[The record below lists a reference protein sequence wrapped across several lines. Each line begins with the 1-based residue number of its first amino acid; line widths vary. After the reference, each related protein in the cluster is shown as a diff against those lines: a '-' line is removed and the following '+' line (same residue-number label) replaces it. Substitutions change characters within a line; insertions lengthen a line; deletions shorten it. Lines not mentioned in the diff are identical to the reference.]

1 MSKRDYYEV
10 LEVGKDVS
18 PEDLKKA
25 YRKQAI
31 KFHPDK
37 NPGKKDTEEKFK
49 EAAEA
54 YEVLSDPAKR
64 KRYDQFGHAG
74 VGNGQG
80 RGGFSGGMTME
91 DIFSHFGDIFG
102 GGGGGGDPFS
112 SFFGGGGGGRRG
124 KTVNRGSNLR
134 VKVKLTL
141 EEIAHGVEKKIKV
154 NKYLACNTCK
164 GTGAKDGSAYSTCS
178 TCRGSGHVS
187 RITSTFLGQM
197 QTSQTCPNCGGEGQ
211 VITDKCTD
219 CAGNGVVKGEEVIS
233 IRIPTGVSE
242 GMQLSMGGKGNAAA
256 RGGIAG
262 DLLIQI
268 EETGHELFD
277 RDGSNLLY
285 EHYITFSEAALGST
299 AEIPTIDGK
308 VKIKIEPGTQS
319 GKVLRLRSKGLS
331 SINGYEGKGD
341 MLVSIVIWT
350 PKSLTKE
357 EKAIL
362 EKLDNSANFKP
373 SPGTRDKNIFSR
385 MKNLF
390 DQ

>member
-1 MSKRDYYEV
+1 MSKRDYYEI
-10 LEVGKDVS
+10 LEVGKDAT
-18 PEDLKKA
+18 PEELKKA
-25 YRKQAI
+25 FRKQAI
-31 KFHPDK
+31 RFHPDK

-49 EAAEA
+49 EVAEA

-64 KRYDQFGHAG
+64 QRYDQFGHAG
-74 VGNGQG
+74 LGNGG
-80 RGGFSGGMTME
+80 GYSGFSGGGMSME

-102 GGGGGGDPFS
+102 GGGNDPFS

-154 NKYLACNTCK
+154 NKYISCNTCK
-164 GTGAKDGSAYSTCS
+164 GSGAKGGSSYSTCS
-178 TCRGSGHVS
+178 TCRGTGHVS
-187 RITSTFLGQM
+187 RVTSTFLGQM
-197 QTSQTCPNCGGEGQ
+197 QTTVTCPNCGGEGQ
-211 VITDKCTD
+211 IITDKCTD

-233 IRIPTGVSE
+233 IRIPAGVSE

-268 EETGHELFD
+268 EEVKHEMFV
-277 RDGSNLLY
+277 RDGNNLLY
-285 EHYITFSEAALGST
+285 EHYITFSEAALGSN

-308 VKIKIEPGTQS
+308 VKVKIEPGTQS
-319 GKVLRLRSKGLS
+319 GRVLRLRGKGLS
-331 SINGYEGKGD
+331 SVNGYEGKGD
-341 MLVSIVIWT
+341 LMISIIIWT
-350 PKSLTKE
+350 PKTLTKE

-362 EKLDNSANFKP
+362 EKLGKSENFKP
-373 SPGTRDKNIFSR
+373 GPGTYDKNIFSR
-385 MKNLF
+385 MKDLF
-390 DQ
+390 EQ

>member
-1 MSKRDYYEV
+1 MSKRDFYEI
-10 LEVGKDVS
+10 LEVSKDAT
-18 PEDLKKA
+18 PEELKKA

-54 YEVLSDPAKR
+54 YEVLSDPNKR
-64 KRYDQFGHAG
+64 QRYDQFGHAG
-74 VGNGQG
+74 LGNGG
-80 RGGFSGGMTME
+80 GHSGFSGGGMSME

-102 GGGGGGDPFS
+102 GGGNDPFS
-112 SFFGGGGGGRRG
+112 SIFGGGGRRG

-154 NKYLACNTCK
+154 NKYIACNTCK
-164 GTGAKDGSAYSTCS
+164 GTGAKGGSSYSTCP
-178 TCRGSGHVS
+178 TCRGTGHVS
-187 RITSTFLGQM
+187 RVTSTFLGQM
-197 QTSQTCPNCGGEGQ
+197 QTTATCPNCGGEGQ
-211 VITDKCTD
+211 IITDKCTD

-233 IRIPTGVSE
+233 IRIPAGVSE

-256 RGGIAG
+256 RGGISG

-268 EETGHELFD
+268 EEIRHDLFE
-277 RDGSNLLY
+277 RDGNNLLY
-285 EHYITFSEAALGST
+285 EHFITFSEAALGSN

-319 GKVLRLRSKGLS
+319 GKVLRLRGKGLT

-341 MLVSIVIWT
+341 LMISIIIWT
-350 PKSLTKE
+350 PRTLTKE
-357 EKAIL
+357 EKIIL
-362 EKLDNSANFKP
+362 EKLGKSENFKP
-373 SPGTRDKNIFSR
+373 NPGTHDKNIFSR
-385 MKNLF
+385 MKDLF
-390 DQ
+390 EQ